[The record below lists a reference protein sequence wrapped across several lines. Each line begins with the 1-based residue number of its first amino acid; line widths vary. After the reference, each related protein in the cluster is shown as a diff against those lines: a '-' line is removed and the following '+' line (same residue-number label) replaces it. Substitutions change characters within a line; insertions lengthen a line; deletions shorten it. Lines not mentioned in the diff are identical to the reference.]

1 MIGEAKYKEILDSGL
16 ILDHYFLLCQIKT
29 GQKLV
34 ASRRILGFTNLLT
47 KKGYLDDGKLTQKAL
62 DFIQIYEAPSIIKK
76 GILSRNH
83 LPIGDWVA
91 EVHKKCQ
98 DKLVELTGKKQ
109 IVGRVTAKGKGFPFL
124 CNSIDLGKALASCI
138 SAYKL
143 TDYKKIENTLLLYI
157 ERCNRQKDWFPILQ
171 YYIIKNGNSPM
182 VTEMEGNDES
192 MDDQDF
198 KSSQKFV

>member
-76 GILSRNH
+76 EYFHETIYQLV
-83 LPIGDWVA
+83 IGLLRFTRSV
-91 EVHKKCQ
+91 K
-98 DKLVELTGKKQ
+98 
-109 IVGRVTAKGKGFPFL
+109 
-124 CNSIDLGKALASCI
+124 I
-138 SAYKL
+138 S
-143 TDYKKIENTLLLYI
+143 
-157 ERCNRQKDWFPILQ
+157 
-171 YYIIKNGNSPM
+171 
-182 VTEMEGNDES
+182 
-192 MDDQDF
+192 
-198 KSSQKFV
+198 